1 MKKFT
6 SYLLKHLFIRIIEIL
21 KYVSYFPFVNVIL
34 FRSWCYK
41 FVLKKVGKNFRI
53 TDNVTIIC
61 PEYLEIGDNVS
72 IHENSLLACQGG
84 LVIGDYSALGSSLIV
99 STSDH
104 RNDNLNELIKN
115 QGLMEEKVSI
125 GRNVWIG
132 ARVTILKGTVI
143 GDDSI
148 IGAGSLVN
156 KNVSEKT
163 VVAGVPA
170 KVVRYR

>member
-6 SYLLKHLFIRIIEIL
+6 NYLLIGIL
-21 KYVSYFPFVNVIL
+21 KYISYLPFVDVIL
-34 FRSWCYK
+34 LRSWCYK
-41 FVLKKVGKNFRI
+41 FVLKKVGKNFRV
-53 TDNVTIIC
+53 TDNVTIIS

-84 LVIGDYSALGSSLIV
+84 LIIGDYSALGSSLII
-99 STSDH
+99 STSEH
-104 RNDNLNELIKN
+104 KNANLNKPIKS
-115 QGLMEEKVSI
+115 QGILEEKVSI

-132 ARVTILKGTVI
+132 ARVTILKGTII
-143 GDDSI
+143 GDDAI

-156 KNVSEKT
+156 KNVLEKT

-170 KVVRYR
+170 KVVRYRR